1 MKRYKTIIVF
11 LSVLIL
17 GCSASLIIN
26 KGDGNEFEADVKS
39 EPKTKIDSLSILSK
53 NKNDKNQ

>member
-17 GCSASLIIN
+17 GCSASVIIN
-26 KGDGNEFEADVKS
+26 KGDGNELKTDVKS
-39 EPKTKIDSLSILSK
+39 EPKTDLKVDSLQVLTK
-53 NKNDKNQ
+53 N

>member
-17 GCSASLIIN
+17 GCSASVIIS
-26 KGDGNEFEADVKS
+26 KGDRNQFETDVKS